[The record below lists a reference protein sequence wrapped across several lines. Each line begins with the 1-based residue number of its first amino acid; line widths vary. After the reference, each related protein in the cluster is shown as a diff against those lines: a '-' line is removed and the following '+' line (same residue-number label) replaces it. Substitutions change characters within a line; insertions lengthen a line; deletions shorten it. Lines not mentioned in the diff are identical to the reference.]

1 MYYDLLPFP
10 RVVTQVVK
18 EFQRV
23 SNPIEN
29 RSVDEQTDS
38 LVQLGLCH
46 IISFGVE
53 KSNLK
58 AIELFIEAARK
69 GSYKSRAIL
78 PSLFTAFNIH
88 ANEELQS
95 EFIDWQIQASSIGSK
110 TASRYLSSWNGV
122 NGTFHR
128 NLNDSLQSQ
137 NEPELLSA
145 VACGNIEQVTSLLEY
160 GVSPM
165 IQGRQGDT
173 PLHRS
178 VLLPVDLGIPIATA
192 LLSHGANPFDLR
204 RRPWR
209 PVFLSKHDFLFN
221 EMPQGTSAMD
231 WAVMENNLPMVK
243 LMLQCSKDP
252 NVVNNLLHIACQY
265 LSVECLQ
272 YLLEQLATHS
282 RAHNAVNRF
291 KSGYSL
297 LYYAIRP
304 DIFNRLLGG
313 INVNAINGHSNF
325 ITSNQ
330 RQLEVTKI
338 LQKIDQNIDMTPE
351 KSFSAIHLLAAYG
364 EPEILEGVLQSR
376 TFRKLIDE
384 SNSKAYGDVS
394 PLREAIIRGRVDA
407 FRVLLRHGADFR
419 SVCNGNHAIHACAQL
434 RERAV
439 CDIAETLISRDP
451 SCLFIKSRNFHI
463 YERRRDSGY
472 EIQQAQRA
480 KFDDKLLVNATAL
493 HWAAYYNNTDLLKF
507 CLSKGHDLLRLDTFG
522 YTPLGLAV
530 ASRSVRTVRLLRH
543 EHIRKGVPLQALNLH
558 YRFWHS
564 KSAVAF
570 VMISA
575 GFWTPMEP
583 CDEYSPTPFSRS
595 SQLIVKILMRDYRP
609 TIRFGSNSIY
619 RIFAHPCD
627 EAGVYHA
634 ISAGDSQSTK
644 EILECKSIQAPVYVL
659 RDLIQYSVY
668 LLKLAESGAYR
679 HRIRCGSDNMWATF
693 GYLLQKYKDEYDRL
707 KSQRESSWAGSFWRL
722 YYETYGDFEE
732 NQYRQLRTWQ
742 INQGNKLVQYS
753 LREFEKT
760 TYIHFVPRLLFSW
773 SFLIPLLYS
782 YSRTNFH
789 SYYLGPSVLLVSSAL
804 RSISHMLTYRWL
816 SFRLLTFGRLSPLFL
831 SRFRLLAS
839 FAYQKHSHF
848 LGLPVLA
855 FIVFSA
861 VHSLFSCCVD

>member
-1 MYYDLLPFP
+1 
-10 RVVTQVVK
+10 VVTQVVK

-23 SNPIEN
+23 LNPIEN

-252 NVVNNLLHIACQY
+252 NVVNNFLHIACQY

-272 YLLEQLATHS
+272 YLLEQLTTHS
-282 RAHNAVNRF
+282 RTPNAVNWF

-313 INVNAINGHSNF
+313 INVNAIGGHSHF
-325 ITSNQ
+325 ITSHQ
-330 RQLEVTKI
+330 RQLEVTKT

-384 SNSKAYGDVS
+384 SNSKTYGDVK

-451 SCLFIKSRNFHI
+451 SCMFIKSRNFHL
-463 YERRRDSGY
+463 YKRREWGRGY
-472 EIQQAQRA
+472 EIQQAQWA
-480 KFDDKLLVNATAL
+480 KSDDKLLANATAL
-493 HWAAYYNNTDLLKF
+493 HWAAYYNNTDFLKF

-530 ASRSVRTVRLLRH
+530 ASRSVQTVRLLRH

-558 YRFWHS
+558 YRVWHS

-570 VMISA
+570 VMKSA

-583 CDEYSPTPFSRS
+583 RDDEYSPTPFSRS
-595 SQLIVKILMRDYRP
+595 SQLIVKILMRDYRS

-619 RIFAHPCD
+619 RIYFHSYD
-627 EAGVYHA
+627 EVGVYRA
-634 ISAGDSQSTK
+634 VGDGDSQSTK
-644 EILECKSIQAPVYVL
+644 EILECKSIQAPVYLL
-659 RDLIQYSVY
+659 RDLIQHS
-668 LLKLAESGAYR
+668 LWRRKLAESGDYY

-693 GYLLQKYKDEYDRL
+693 GYLLQKYEDEHDRL
-707 KSQRESSWAGSFWRL
+707 KSQRESSWAGSLWRL
-722 YYETYGDFEE
+722 YYKTYGDFEE

-742 INQGNKLVQYS
+742 IENQGNKLVMFRS
-753 LREFEKT
+753 REFEKT
-760 TYIHFVPRLLFSW
+760 TYIQYVPGLLFSW
-773 SFLIPLLYS
+773 CFSIPLLYS
-782 YSRTNFH
+782 YSRTNFT
-789 SYYLGPSVLLVSSAL
+789 SYYLGPSVFLVSSAL
-804 RSISHMLTYRWL
+804 RSMSYMLTYRWL
-816 SFRLLTFGRLSPLFL
+816 SFRLLNFGRLSPLFL
-831 SRFRLLAS
+831 SRFRMLAL

-855 FIVFSA
+855 FVVFSA
-861 VHSLFSCCVD
+861 LYSLFSCCVD